1 MSRLVA
7 VVPAAGLSRRMGRS
21 KLTMPLG
28 SGSVV
33 SLVVG
38 SLLHGGIDRALVVV
52 RPPADLDFEQ
62 LQRDARSA
70 GAEILVCDPP
80 PEDMR
85 ASVEHALKSLEREE
99 LPPAGILLCP
109 ADCPGITPGL
119 VRRVIMEFRARPRS
133 IIIPEHNG
141 KRGHPVALPWELAL
155 SIHSLPPGT
164 GVNAL
169 HARHPDRRFELSVG
183 DPAIF
188 DDLDTPEDYRAWRD
202 RLGGASAE
210 P

>member
-1 MSRLVA
+1 
-7 VVPAAGLSRRMGRS
+7 MGRP

-28 SGSVV
+28 SSSVV
-33 SLVVG
+33 SLVVSG
-38 SLLHGGIDRALVVV
+38 LLLGGVDRAIVVV
-52 RPPADLDFEQ
+52 RPPVDPDSEQ
-62 LQRDARSA
+62 LQRDAKNA
-70 GAEILVCDPP
+70 GAEVLVRDPP

-85 ASVEHALKSLEREE
+85 ASVEHALRSLEQGET
-99 LPPAGILLCP
+99 PPAGVLLCP

-119 VRRVIMEFRARPRS
+119 VRRVILEFRAHPRS
-133 IIIPEHNG
+133 IIVPEHNG
-141 KRGHPVALPWELAL
+141 RRGHPIALPWELA
-155 SIHSLPPGT
+155 STIPSLPPGT

-169 HARHPDRRFELSVG
+169 HAKHPTRRFDLRVD

-202 RLGGASAE
+202 RLGAPSAD